1 MNRNFYAVAMATV
14 MTAICFAG
22 CSNAPVEESD
32 TGIKSSDLESSI
44 SAESSV
50 TDTDA
55 SATASEVQAE
65 KDVLDAAK
73 AYGMTQVG
81 NHQEMINLWG
91 VFDSASVY
99 YIAKDSDEATS
110 MYSSIFNLD
119 AKSFPDVK
127 ANELIMCID
136 KNAAESNGRS
146 TTSEIYEIT
155 FADNVSAQALYEA
168 FSQKK
173 DSYRYSS
180 GTANGY
186 TYTIGYY
193 ESANGCVAVGTFI
206 KDDVVIRMLSIGDFE
221 AADKCISFFCGEL
234 GFESPLMLK

>member
-1 MNRNFYAVAMATV
+1 MKNKILLNTLAVAMVAV
-14 MTAICFAG
+14 CFAG

-32 TGIKSSDLESSI
+32 AGIESSAIDSSI

-50 TDTDA
+50 TEAESSVVT
-55 SATASEVQAE
+55 EVQAE

-81 NHQEMINLWG
+81 DHQEMINLWG
-91 VFDSASVY
+91 GFDSASVY

-119 AKSFPDVK
+119 GKSFPDVK
-127 ANELIMCID
+127 VNELIMCID

-155 FADNVSAQALYEA
+155 LADNASAQALYEA

-186 TYTIGYY
+186 TYTIGFY
-193 ESANGCVAVGTFI
+193 ESANGCVAVGTFM

-234 GFESPLMLK
+234 GFESPLSLK

>member
-1 MNRNFYAVAMATV
+1 MKNKILLNTLAVAMVAV
-14 MTAICFAG
+14 CLAG

-32 TGIKSSDLESSI
+32 AGIESSAIDSSI

-81 NHQEMINLWG
+81 DHQEMINLWG
-91 VFDSASVY
+91 GFDSASVY

-155 FADNVSAQALYEA
+155 LADNASAQALYDA

-193 ESANGCVAVGTFI
+193 ESANGCVAVGTFM

>member
-1 MNRNFYAVAMATV
+1 MKRKCLSVALAAV
-14 MTAICFAG
+14 MTAVCFAG
-22 CSNAPVEESD
+22 CSDALAKEYD
-32 TGIKSSDLESSI
+32 TGTESSAIESSI
-44 SAESSV
+44 FAESSV
-50 TDTDA
+50 KEAESSVVT
-55 SATASEVQAE
+55 EVQAE

-81 NHQEMINLWG
+81 DHQEMINLWG
-91 VFDSASVY
+91 GFDSASVY
-99 YIAKDSDEATS
+99 YIAKDSDEATAL
-110 MYSSIFNLD
+110 YSSIFNLD
-119 AKSFPDVK
+119 GKSFPDVK

-155 FADNVSAQALYEA
+155 LADNASAQALYDA

-193 ESANGCVAVGTFI
+193 ESANGCVVVGTFM

-234 GFESPLMLK
+234 GFESPLSLK

>member
-22 CSNAPVEESD
+22 GSNAPVEESD
-32 TGIKSSDLESSI
+32 TGTESSAIESSI
-44 SAESSV
+44 FAESSV
-50 TDTDA
+50 TEAESSVVT
-55 SATASEVQAE
+55 EVQAE

-81 NHQEMINLWG
+81 DHQEMINLWG
-91 VFDSASVY
+91 GFDSASVY
-99 YIAKDSDEATS
+99 YIAKDSDEATAL
-110 MYSSIFNLD
+110 YSSIFNLD
-119 AKSFPDVK
+119 GKSFPDVK

-155 FADNVSAQALYEA
+155 LADNASAQALYEA

-186 TYTIGYY
+186 TFMIGYY
-193 ESANGCVAVGTFI
+193 ESANGCVAVGTFM

-234 GFESPLMLK
+234 GFESPLSLK